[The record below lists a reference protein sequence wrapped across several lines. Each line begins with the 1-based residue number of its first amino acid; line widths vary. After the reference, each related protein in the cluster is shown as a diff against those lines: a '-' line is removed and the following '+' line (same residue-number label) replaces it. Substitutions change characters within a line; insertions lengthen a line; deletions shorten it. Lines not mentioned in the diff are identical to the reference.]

1 MRVWSACSVAAKQ
14 NLSEVLRRKIM
25 AEVAQEVVQNA
36 GIDLDELRKKL
47 VRAAAAE
54 FTTYYYLT

>member
-1 MRVWSACSVAAKQ
+1 MAK
-14 NLSEVLRRKIM
+14 
-25 AEVAQEVVQNA
+25 AAQEVVQNA

-47 VRAAAAE
+47 VRAAAE